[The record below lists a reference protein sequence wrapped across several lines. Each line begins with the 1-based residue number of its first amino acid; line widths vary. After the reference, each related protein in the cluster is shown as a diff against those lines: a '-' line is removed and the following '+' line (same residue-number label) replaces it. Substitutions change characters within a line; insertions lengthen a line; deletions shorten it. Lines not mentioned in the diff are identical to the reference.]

1 MRYLLSILTILAII
15 GTVWYNNHLTAQHEQ
30 NVNELNSQLEKLQ
43 LTTEPKINNLERKL
57 KETYDTLDLEEE
69 TFRNKRDALET
80 ILKQTQAQQ
89 ERTAQQNAER
99 ALRRKKAAVETALA
113 NRELTA
119 KEWEVTLATF
129 KTRRAEIAKL
139 LDKNKQQITLNN
151 QKLADIIK
159 RDTEDI
165 ARRED
170 AMKSAAR
177 ASMASGRAGGRG
189 TSYAIIEA
197 KENMEK
203 KHKDM
208 TKAVAL
214 QNRTLMESIDTMEKE
229 LVQMDRA
236 EEKFMQSNSP
246 HNKPVTHL
254 EHSEEF
260 VAKVPVEEKAHQ
272 DILKLHEEYK
282 LSVKKLQN
290 TINNFQ
296 ETKKSLET
304 RLSDGRRDIN
314 KQKMDNA
321 DKHQQRLRNAQF
333 TGYAI
338 IGILAVLTLISF
350 SITNRYA

>member
-1 MRYLLSILTILAII
+1 
-15 GTVWYNNHLTAQHEQ
+15 
-30 NVNELNSQLEKLQ
+30 
-43 LTTEPKINNLERKL
+43 
-57 KETYDTLDLEEE
+57 
-69 TFRNKRDALET
+69 
-80 ILKQTQAQQ
+80 
-89 ERTAQQNAER
+89 
-99 ALRRKKAAVETALA
+99 
-113 NRELTA
+113 
-119 KEWEVTLATF
+119 
-129 KTRRAEIAKL
+129 
-139 LDKNKQQITLNN
+139 
-151 QKLADIIK
+151 
-159 RDTEDI
+159 
-165 ARRED
+165 
-170 AMKSAAR
+170 MKSAAR

>member
-15 GTVWYNNHLTAQHEQ
+15 GTVWYNNHLTAQHDQ
-30 NVNELNSQLEKLQ
+30 SVTALNSQLEKLQ
-43 LTTEPKINNLERKL
+43 LTTEPKINNLEGKL
-57 KETYDTLDLEEE
+57 KDTYDTLDLEEE

-80 ILKQTQAQQ
+80 IIAQTQAQQ

-99 ALRRKKAAVETALA
+99 SLRRKKAAVQIAVA
-113 NRELTA
+113 NRELSA

-151 QKLADIIK
+151 QKLAEIIK

-170 AMKSAAR
+170 AMRSAAR

-197 KENMEK
+197 KEAMQK
-203 KHKDM
+203 KHGNM
-208 TKAVAL
+208 TKAVTL
-214 QNRTLMESIDTMEKE
+214 QNKKLMDSIDTMEKE

-236 EEKFMQSNSP
+236 EERFMQSNSP
-246 HNKPVTHL
+246 HNKPTTNL

-260 VAKVPVEEKAHQ
+260 VAKMPAGEKSAQ
-272 DILKLHEEYK
+272 DLLKLHEEHK
-282 LSVKKLQN
+282 LTVKKIQR
-290 TINNFQ
+290 TINDLL
-296 ETKKSLET
+296 ETKSSLESRFNDT
-304 RLSDGRRDIN
+304 RRDIN
-314 KQKMDNA
+314 KQKMDIQ
-321 DKHQQRLRNAQF
+321 DKHQQKLRNTQF

-350 SITNRYA
+350 SFTNRYA